1 MGAKRDYYEVL
12 GVGRD
17 ASEDDIKKAFRN
29 LAHQYHPDKNHDDGA
44 SDKFKEISEAYQ
56 VLCDPGKRS
65 AYDRFG
71 HAAVDGQGQGGFG
84 GFGGF
89 GDFGAGGMGSIFEDF
104 YSFFSDANSQ
114 AQRGP
119 VRGADLQYEL
129 NLTFEEAAL
138 GAEKEVAIRRVEH
151 CSTCQGSGAKP
162 GTQPATCT
170 ECNGQG
176 RVRRV
181 QQSLFGRFTN
191 VTACPRCRGEGKI
204 VTDPCP
210 GCRGTGHE
218 SFDRQI
224 SVTIPAGVDQGT
236 RIQLS
241 GQGNV
246 GERGGPAGNVIV
258 GLHVATHEFFQRQGA
273 DIIFELKVNFAQAA
287 LGTDLSV
294 PTLYGDQPLKVP
306 AGSQS
311 GVVFA
316 LKGKGVPNFHHAG
329 KGDQLVRLTLAT
341 PEKLT
346 KEQKRLFEDL
356 AATFEPKKK

>member
-29 LAHQYHPDKNHDDGA
+29 LAHQFHPDKNHDDGA

-56 VLCDPGKRS
+56 VLTDPGKRS

-71 HAAVDGQGQGGFG
+71 HAAVDGQGQA

-119 VRGADLQYEL
+119 VRGSDLQQDL
-129 NLTFEEAAL
+129 HLTFEEAAL
-138 GAEKEVAIRRVEH
+138 GAEKEITIRRVEL
-151 CSTCQGSGAKP
+151 CGTCQGSGAKA

-204 VTDPCP
+204 VTDPCTA
-210 GCRGTGHE
+210 CHGTGRE
-218 SFDRQI
+218 SAERQI
-224 SVTIPAGVDQGT
+224 SVSIPVGVDQGT

-241 GQGNV
+241 GQGDV

-258 GLHVATHEFFQRQGA
+258 NLHVAPHAFFQRQGA
-273 DIIFELKVNFAQAA
+273 DIIFDLRINFAQAA
-287 LGTDLSV
+287 LGIDLPV
-294 PTLYGDQPLKVP
+294 PTLYGEAPLKVP
-306 AGSQS
+306 PGSQS

-316 LKGKGVPNFHHAG
+316 LKGKGVPNFRHAG
-329 KGDQLVRLTLAT
+329 KGDQLVRLTVAT

-346 KEQKRLFEDL
+346 KEQKKLFEEL
-356 AATFEPKKK
+356 AATFEPKKKP